1 MFMCNYNSMGTT
13 MSLREDIRKAALEYH
28 NDFPPGKVKI
38 VATKALTTAKDL
50 ALAYSPGVAAPCEE
64 IEKDP
69 STASLYTARG
79 NLVAVITNGTAVL
92 GLGDIGPLASK
103 PVMEGKAVLFKKF
116 AGVDVFDIEI
126 NEKDPDKLIEV
137 IAALEPTFGGIN
149 LEDIKSPECFYVE
162 EKLKNRLNIPVFH
175 DDQHGTAIITCA
187 AVINGLKVIGKDIS
201 KVKLVTSGAGAAG
214 MACLD
219 LLVDLGLNIDNITVS
234 DSGGVLYETREDI
247 LNSTDERR
255 KSYAKGVKQQTVSEA
270 LVGADI
276 FLGVSVA
283 GVLKPEM
290 IVPMAKDPIILALAN
305 PIPEIMP
312 DLALEVRPDAII
324 ATGRS
329 DFPNQ
334 VNNVLCF
341 PYIFRGTLDVGA
353 PVINDA
359 MKKACV
365 YAIAELAQKES
376 SDVGAQAFEG
386 EAKGFGREY
395 LIPQPFDPRILLYV
409 APAVAQAAMDS
420 GVATRPIE
428 NMQEYKDILSYFVFK
443 SGLMMKP
450 IFDKARTNPKTV
462 VFAEGEDERV
472 LRAVRTILDDNLA
485 KPILI
490 GRPEV
495 VKSRINKIGI
505 DLTINKDFELV
516 NPADDSR
523 FKEYWTLYHTIMQ
536 RHGVTPEIAKAIVRT
551 RTSVIAALMVK
562 RGEADALLA
571 GLTGRFP
578 KVLSHVEGVLGLQK
592 NVIKSSTMSGIS
604 TEYGNFFFCDT
615 YVNPDPSAE
624 EIAETAIM
632 AADKLKDFGKTPR
645 IAMVSYSSFGSRG
658 GKSPRKMRYALEIL
672 RHKAPHLEVE
682 GEMEADLALNPD
694 LRSGIFPNSNLT
706 GRANLFV
713 FPNLDAANAIINMLK
728 NFTKGVTI
736 GPILL
741 GSKQAAHVLI
751 PTASVRRIINM
762 TAIAVVDAQKK
773 EAEEKTI

>member
-1 MFMCNYNSMGTT
+1 
-13 MSLREDIRKAALEYH
+13 MSLREDIKKAALEYH
-28 NDFPPGKVKI
+28 NEFPPGKMKV

-50 ALAYSPGVAAPCEE
+50 ALAYSPGVAAPCLE
-64 IEKDP
+64 IERDP
-69 STASLYTARG
+69 STAALYTARA
-79 NLVAVITNGTAVL
+79 NLVAVVTNGTAVL

-126 NEKDPDKLIEV
+126 DETDPDKLIEI

-162 EKLKNRLNIPVFH
+162 EKLKNRLSIPVFH
-175 DDQHGTAIITCA
+175 DDQHGTAIITA
-187 AVINGLKVIGKDIS
+187 TAVINALKIIGKDIGQ
-201 KVKLVTSGAGAAG
+201 VKLVTSGAGAAG

-219 LLVDLGLNIDNITVS
+219 LLVDLGVDINNIYVC
-234 DSGGVLYETREDI
+234 DSKGVIFEGREGI
-247 LNSTDERR
+247 PAGS
-255 KSYAKGVKQQTVSEA
+255 KKAKYAVGVKQQSMAEA
-270 LVGADI
+270 LVGADM
-276 FLGVSVA
+276 FLGVSIA
-283 GVLKPEM
+283 GALTPEM
-290 IVPMAKDPIILALAN
+290 IMPMAKDPIILALAN
-305 PIPEIMP
+305 PTPEIMP
-312 DLALEVRPDAII
+312 DVALKARPDAII

-353 PVINDA
+353 QVINDE

-365 YAIAELAQKES
+365 YALAELAQKES
-376 SDVGAQAFEG
+376 SDVGAEAFEG

-428 NMQEYKDILSYFVFK
+428 DMQEYKDRLSYFVFK

-450 IFDKARTNPKTV
+450 IFDKARSNPKTIV
-462 VFAEGEDERV
+462 YAEGEDERV
-472 LRAVRTILDDNLA
+472 LRAVRTALDDKLA

-495 VKSRINKIGI
+495 VERRINKIGL
-505 DLTINKDFELV
+505 DLTIGKDFELV
-516 NPADDSR
+516 DPAKDSR
-523 FKEYWTLYHTIMQ
+523 YKDYWQLYHSLME
-536 RHGVTPEIAKAIVRT
+536 RDGVTPEIAKAVVRT

-562 RGEADALLA
+562 RGEADAMLA
-571 GLTGRFP
+571 GLTGRYP
-578 KVLSHVEGVLGLQK
+578 KVLEHVSEIIGKQQGVTK
-592 NVIKSSTMSGIS
+592 HATMSGIS

-615 YVNPDPSAE
+615 YVNPNPTAQ
-624 EIAETAIM
+624 EIADTAIL
-632 AADKLKDFGKTPR
+632 AAEKLKAFGKIPR
-645 IAMVSYSSFGSRG
+645 IALISYSSFGSREG
-658 GKSPRKMRYALEIL
+658 ESPNKMRDALKILHDIAPDLEI
-672 RHKAPHLEVE
+672 E
-682 GEMEADLALNPD
+682 GEMEADVALIPE
-694 LRSGIFPNSNLT
+694 LRRKAFPGSKLK

-713 FPNLDAANAIINMLK
+713 LPNLDTANAVINMIK
-728 NFTKGVTI
+728 CFTKGVTV

-741 GSKQAAHVLI
+741 GSKQAAHVLT
-751 PTASVRRIINM
+751 PASSVRRIINM
-762 TAIAVVDAQKK
+762 TAIAAIDAQND
-773 EAEEKTI
+773 EKNK

>member
-1 MFMCNYNSMGTT
+1 

-28 NDFPPGKVKI
+28 NDFPPGKIKI

-64 IEKDP
+64 IHKDP

-79 NLVAVITNGTAVL
+79 NMVAVITNGTAVL

-126 NEKDPDKLIEV
+126 DEKDPDKLIDI

-149 LEDIKSPECFYVE
+149 LEDIKSPECFYIE

-187 AVINGLKVIGKDIS
+187 AVINALKIINKDIS
-201 KVKLVTSGAGAAG
+201 SVKLVTSGAGAAG

-219 LLVDLGLNIDNITVS
+219 LLVELGLSIENIIVS
-234 DSGGVLYETREDI
+234 DSQGILHEQREDI
-247 LNSTDERR
+247 INESDERKKR
-255 KSYAKGVKQQTVSEA
+255 YAAGVKDQTLTDA
-270 LVGADI
+270 LIGADI

-283 GVLKPEM
+283 GILTAEM
-290 IVPMAKDPIILALAN
+290 IMPMAKDPIILALAN
-305 PIPEIMP
+305 PVPEIMP
-312 DLALEVRPDAII
+312 DVALKARPDAII

-353 PVINDA
+353 PSINDA

-365 YAIAELAQKES
+365 YALAELAQKES

-386 EAKGFGREY
+386 EAKGFGRDY

-420 GVATRPIE
+420 GVATKPIKD
-428 NMQEYKDILSYFVFK
+428 MQEYRDLLSYFVFK

-450 IFDKARTNPKTV
+450 IFDKARTDPKTV
-462 VFAEGEDERV
+462 VYAEGEDERI
-472 LRAVRTILDDNLA
+472 LRAVRTVLDDNLA

-495 VKSRINKIGI
+495 VKSRIEKIGI
-505 DLTINKDFELV
+505 DLTIGKDFELV
-516 NPADDSR
+516 NPQDDVR
-523 FKEYWTLYHTIMQ
+523 YREYWQLYLDIMQ
-536 RHGVTPEIAKAIVRT
+536 RNGVTPDIAKAVVRT
-551 RTSVIAALMVK
+551 RSSVIAALMVE
-562 RGEADALLA
+562 RGEADAMLA

-578 KVLSHVEGVLGLQK
+578 KVLNHITDVLGIQSHVTQPAT
-592 NVIKSSTMSGIS
+592 ISGIS

-615 YVNPDPSAE
+615 YVNPDPDAE
-624 EIAETAIM
+624 EIAETAIL
-632 AADKLKDFGKTPR
+632 AAEKLKDFGKTPR
-645 IAMVSYSSFGSRG
+645 IALLSYSSFGSRG
-658 GKSPRKMRYALEIL
+658 GKSPRKMRKALKIL
-672 RHKAPHLEVE
+672 RKKAPDLTIE
-682 GEMEADLALNPD
+682 GEMEADIALIPE
-694 LRSGIFPNSNLT
+694 LREKIFPNSQLK
-706 GRANLFV
+706 GRANLFMM
-713 FPNLDAANAIINMLK
+713 PNLDTANAVINMLK
-728 NFTKGVTI
+728 CFTKGVTI

-741 GSKQAAHVLI
+741 GCKQAAHVLI
-751 PTASVRRIINM
+751 PTSSVRRIINM
-762 TAIAVVDAQKK
+762 TCIAVVDAQNKI
-773 EAEEKTI
+773 EQASEQINE

>member
-1 MFMCNYNSMGTT
+1 MGTT

-28 NDFPPGKVKI
+28 SDFPPGKIKI

-64 IEKDP
+64 IERDP

-79 NLVAVITNGTAVL
+79 NMVAVITNGTAVL
-92 GLGDIGPLASK
+92 GLGDIGPLAAK

-126 NEKDPDKLIEV
+126 DEKDPDKLIDI

-149 LEDIKSPECFYVE
+149 LEDIKSPECFYIE
-162 EKLKNRLNIPVFH
+162 EKLKNRLKIPVFH
-175 DDQHGTAIITCA
+175 DDQHGTAIITSA
-187 AVINGLKVIGKDIS
+187 AVINGLKIIDKDINH
-201 KVKLVTSGAGAAG
+201 VKLVTSGAGAAG

-219 LLVDLGLNIDNITVS
+219 LLVDLGLNIDNIIVS
-234 DSGGVLYETREDI
+234 DSHGVLYQEREDI
-247 LNSTDERR
+247 ANGDSERR
-255 KSYAKGVKQQTVSEA
+255 KLYAKDVEQQTLSEA

-312 DLALEVRPDAII
+312 DVALKVRPDAII

-341 PYIFRGTLDVGA
+341 PYIFRGTLDVRA

-365 YAIAELAQKES
+365 YALADLARKES
-376 SDVGAQAFEG
+376 SDVGAQAFDG
-386 EAKGFGREY
+386 EVKGFGREY
-395 LIPQPFDPRILLYV
+395 LIPQPFDPRILLSV

-420 GVATRPIE
+420 GVATRPIKD
-428 NMQEYKDILSYFVFK
+428 MQEYKDILSYFVFK

-450 IFDKARTNPKTV
+450 IFDKARNNPKRV

-472 LRAVRTILDDNLA
+472 LRAVRTIIDDKLA
-485 KPILI
+485 TPILI
-490 GRPEV
+490 GRPDV
-495 VKSRINKIGI
+495 VKQRIKEIGI
-505 DLTINKDFELV
+505 DLIIGKDFELV
-516 NPADDSR
+516 NPQKDSR
-523 FKEYWTLYHTIMQ
+523 YKEYWMLYHQIMQ
-536 RHGVTPEIAKAIVRT
+536 RQGVTPDIAKSVVRT

-562 RGEADALLA
+562 RGEADAMLA

-578 KVLSHVEGVLGLQK
+578 KVLSHIQDVLGCQNGVQQAATL
-592 NVIKSSTMSGIS
+592 SGIS

-615 YVNPDPSAE
+615 YVNPNPSAE
-624 EIAETAIM
+624 QIADSAIL
-632 AADKLKDFGKTPR
+632 AAEKLRDFGKTPR
-645 IAMVSYSSFGSRG
+645 IALLSYSSFGSRDG
-658 GKSPRKMRYALEIL
+658 ESPTKMRKALDIL
-672 RHKAPHLEVE
+672 RQKAPDIEIE
-682 GEMEADLALNPD
+682 GEMEADVALIPEV
-694 LRSGIFPNSNLT
+694 RESMFPNSRLK
-706 GRANLFV
+706 GRANLFMM
-713 FPNLDAANAIINMLK
+713 PNLDSANMAINLLR
-728 NFTKGVTI
+728 NFTKGVTV

-741 GSKQAAHVLI
+741 GCNQAAHVLI

-762 TAIAVVDAQKK
+762 TAIAVVDAQNK
-773 EAEEKTI
+773 E

>member
-1 MFMCNYNSMGTT
+1 
-13 MSLREDIRKAALEYH
+13 MSLREDIKKAALEYH
-28 NDFPPGKVKI
+28 QDFPPGKIKI

-69 STASLYTARG
+69 ATASLYTARG
-79 NLVAVITNGTAVL
+79 NMVAVITNGTAVL
-92 GLGDIGPLASK
+92 GLGDIGPLAAK

-126 NEKDPDKLIEV
+126 DEKDPDKLIDI
-137 IAALEPTFGGIN
+137 IASLEPTFGGIN

-162 EKLKNRLNIPVFH
+162 EKLKNRLKIPVFH
-175 DDQHGTAIITCA
+175 DDQHGTAIITSA
-187 AVINGLKVIGKDIS
+187 AVINGLKVIGKEIS
-201 KVKLVTSGAGAAG
+201 QVKLVTSGAGAAG

-219 LLVDLGLNIDNITVS
+219 LLVDLGLDMDNIIVS
-234 DSGGVLYETREDI
+234 DSQGVLYEEREDI
-247 LNSTDERR
+247 VNGSKR
-255 KSYAKGVKQQTVSEA
+255 KQAYAEGVKQQTISEA
-270 LVGADI
+270 LVDADI
-276 FLGVSVA
+276 FLGVSV
-283 GVLKPEM
+283 GGILKPEM

-312 DLALEVRPDAII
+312 DVALKARPDAIL

-341 PYIFRGTLDVGA
+341 PYIFRGTLDVRA

-365 YAIAELAQKES
+365 YALAELAQKES
-376 SDVGAQAFEG
+376 SDVGAAAFEG
-386 EAKGFGREY
+386 EAKGFGRDY

-450 IFDKARTNPKTV
+450 IFDKARANPKRI

-472 LRAVRTILDDNLA
+472 LRAVRTIIDDKLA
-485 KPILI
+485 TPILI
-490 GRPEV
+490 GRPRV
-495 VKSRINKIGI
+495 VKSRIEKIGI
-505 DLTINKDFELV
+505 DLKIGRDFELV
-516 NPADDSR
+516 NPQKDKR
-523 FKEYWTLYHTIMQ
+523 FKEYWQLYHTIMQ
-536 RHGVTPEIAKAIVRT
+536 RKGITPDIAKAIVRT
-551 RTSVIAALMVK
+551 RTSVIASLMVK
-562 RGEADALLA
+562 RGEADAMLA
-571 GLTGRFP
+571 GLTSRFP
-578 KVLSHVEGVLGLQK
+578 KVLQHIQEVLGCQEGVHQAATL
-592 NVIKSSTMSGIS
+592 SGIS

-615 YVNPDPSAE
+615 YVNPNPSAE
-624 EIAETAIM
+624 QIAESAIL
-632 AADKLKDFGKTPR
+632 AAEKLRDFGKTPR
-645 IAMVSYSSFGSRG
+645 IALLSYSSFGSRD
-658 GKSPRKMRYALEIL
+658 GKSPNKMRKALEIL
-672 RHKAPHLEVE
+672 QERAPDLEVE
-682 GEMEADLALNPD
+682 GEMEADIALIPEV
-694 LRSGIFPNSNLT
+694 RATMFPNSKLK
-706 GRANLFV
+706 GRANLFMM
-713 FPNLDAANAIINMLK
+713 PNLDSANMAINLLR
-728 NFTKGVTI
+728 NFTKGVTV

-751 PTASVRRIINM
+751 PTASVRRVINM
-762 TAIAVVDAQKK
+762 TAIAVVDAQNK
-773 EAEEKTI
+773 EASEKNK